1 MISIDTVY
9 QRVLAILNKEQRGFI
24 TPQQFNL
31 YANQAQL
38 DIFKSYFY
46 DLEYYLNLP
55 GNDTVV
61 ADMVNILETKIS
73 YFEKEE
79 ATPGYIA
86 PYFSLPSDNYRLRT
100 VHYNGNVAQRVSLKE
115 FLDIQRSK
123 LASPSNAFPVYTEST
138 SGVKALGD
146 ALFTDLDTIAML
158 YIKKPDTA
166 EWAYT
171 SVLGTEVY
179 NANNSTDFELEPEEE
194 TEVTIKILALAGLE
208 VKDLSVY
215 EVANREDLTEQ
226 QIKKQ

>member
-1 MISIDTVY
+1 
-9 QRVLAILNKEQRGFI
+9 
-24 TPQQFNL
+24 
-31 YANQAQL
+31 

-73 YFEKEE
+73 YFEKEDND
-79 ATPGYIA
+79 PGYND
-86 PYFSLPSDNYRLRT
+86 PYFSLPTDNYRIRT
-100 VHYNGNVAQRVSLKE
+100 VHNNGDVAQRATLRE

-123 LASPSNAFPVYTEST
+123 LASPTDEFPIYTESN
-138 SGVKALGD
+138 LGIKVLGAD
-146 ALFTDLDTIAML
+146 LFTDTDDVTFL

-194 TEVTIKILALAGLE
+194 TELTIKILALAGLE